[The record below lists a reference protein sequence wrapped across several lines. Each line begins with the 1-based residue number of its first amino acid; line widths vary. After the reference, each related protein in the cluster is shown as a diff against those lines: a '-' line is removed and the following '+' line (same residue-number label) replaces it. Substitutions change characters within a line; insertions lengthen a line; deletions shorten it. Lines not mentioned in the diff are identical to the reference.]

1 MDQSAF
7 ETLVDGT
14 LAELMERL
22 EAQLADEDI
31 ELNAGILTIELADG
45 RQYVINKHG
54 PNRQLWMSSP
64 VSGAWHFAWDS
75 EARAWRST
83 RGTET
88 LHRLLEA
95 ELTAIVGTGVALG

>member
-7 ETLVDGT
+7 ETLADGT

-22 EAQLADEDI
+22 EPQLADEDV

-64 VSGAWHFAWDS
+64 VSGAWHFAWDG

-83 RGTET
+83 RGAEL
-88 LHRLLEA
+88 LHRLLGS
-95 ELTAIVGTGVALG
+95 ELTAIVGTDIALG

>member
-7 ETLVDGT
+7 ETLADET
-14 LAELMERL
+14 LGELMERL
-22 EAQLADEDI
+22 EAQLADDDV
-31 ELNAGILTIELADG
+31 ELTGGILTIELADG

-75 EARAWRST
+75 EAGEWRST
-83 RGTET
+83 RGAET